1 MAIIQECPVETSTA
15 PNRWCRLAAVLSL
28 IALTTAL
35 LSAPDSAHTQQIG
48 RQSSGSRTLEIP
60 PAAGQHRPV
69 PPGPSLSP
77 PQSGGNVLE
86 IPRAS
91 RDFVGEWGG
100 YLRLTRVVGMDPPSR
115 DSIVSLAFGD
125 TKGTVFMQ
133 TTAFAGRSSQI
144 VNTSAEVVNPRTIRV
159 KLKGLEMAF
168 SPPIIH
174 KEELHL
180 ALKAR
185 NTISCLK
192 YVDFYRPGSDT
203 PIASMAYE
211 GKLHLL
217 TAQERRALTEQVL
230 EKGQIPQKQIQSS
243 RSFRHD

>member
-1 MAIIQECPVETSTA
+1 MAIILECPAETSTA
-15 PNRWCRLAAVLSL
+15 PTRTCRLAAVLYL
-28 IALTTAL
+28 IALATAL
-35 LSAPDSAHTQQIG
+35 LSPLDPAHAQQIG
-48 RQSSGSRTLEIP
+48 RQSSNSRTLEIP
-60 PAAGQHRPV
+60 PAAGQNRALPRA
-69 PPGPSLSP
+69 PSLSP
-77 PQSGGNVLE
+77 AQPGGNVLE

-100 YLRLTRVVGMDPPSR
+100 HLRLTRVIGMDPPSR

-144 VNTSAEVVNPRTIRV
+144 VNTSAEVVNPRSIRV

-174 KEELHL
+174 TEELHL
-180 ALKAR
+180 ALAAR

-192 YVDFYRPGSDT
+192 YVDFYRPGNGT

-217 TAQERRALTEQVL
+217 TAQERRALTQQVL
-230 EKGQIPQKQIQSS
+230 QKGQIPQKQIQSS
-243 RSFRHD
+243 RSFPPD